1 MLIPKP
7 VGTTPADGV
16 FVLDRHTIIAAG
28 PEMAGVAGWLR
39 GCLAPATGYP
49 LPAGS
54 GGPGAIRVELVDELD
69 GDEYRLRVRPDG
81 VRITAGGRAGGFY
94 AAQTLRQLLPPE
106 VYRAA
111 ATGRPE
117 WTIRA
122 VDIAD
127 RPRFR
132 WRGCLL
138 DVARH
143 FMPKPALLRFI
154 DLLAMHKL
162 NVLHLHLTDD
172 QGWRLEIRRYPKLTE
187 VGSWR
192 RQSPVGHPL
201 HERSDRRP
209 HGGYYTQ
216 DDIREIVAYAADRH
230 VTVVPEIDLPGHS
243 QAAIAAYPE
252 LGNLDQ
258 RLKVSVRWGVG
269 ANILNPEEYTLD
281 FYRAVFDEVLE
292 LFPGRYVC
300 IGGDEVP
307 KAQWENSARVQQRIR
322 DLGRRDEYEL
332 QSWFVHQFAEYLAA
346 RGRRLLGW
354 DEIIE
359 GGLAPGAT
367 VLSWRGAAGG
377 VIAARRGHD
386 AVMCPYPS
394 VYLDYRQSEHPGEP
408 IPVGTVTTLSDV
420 YAYEPLPAGLTD
432 DEATRVLGAQ
442 CCVWTEYMDS
452 PRVVD
457 YMAFPRLCAFAET
470 VWSAADRDFAD
481 FQERLATHE
490 RRLDALGVEYRHADG
505 PRPWQSRPDAEG
517 WPVPREQSEAYQ
529 AEVAAE
535 LASHADGVSSGV
547 ALGGVD
553 PGVAGGVGSG
563 VAGGV
568 GSEPAP
574 VTERPA

>member
-1 MLIPKP
+1 VLIPKP
-7 VGTTPADGV
+7 VATTPADGV
-16 FVLDRHTIIAAG
+16 FVLDHHTVISAG
-28 PEMAGVAGWLR
+28 PEVADVAGWLR
-39 GCLAPATGYP
+39 GALAPATGYP
-49 LPAGS
+49 LPPGP
-54 GGPGAIRVELVDELD
+54 GGPGAIHVDLADELEVE
-69 GDEYRLRVRPDG
+69 EYRLRVRPDG
-81 VRITAGGRAGGFY
+81 VWITAGDSAGAFY
-94 AAQTLRQLLPPE
+94 AAQTLRQLLPPA

-111 ATGRPE
+111 RTGRPA
-117 WTIRA
+117 WTIGGI
-122 VDIAD
+122 DIAD

-138 DVARH
+138 DVARC
-143 FMPKPALLRFI
+143 FIPKPAVLRFI

-187 VGSWR
+187 VGAWR
-192 RQSPVGHPL
+192 RESPIGHQL

-216 DDIREIVAYAADRH
+216 DDIREIVAYAADRYI
-230 VTVVPEIDLPGHS
+230 TVVPEIDLPGHS

-252 LGNLDQ
+252 LGNLDEP
-258 RLKVSVRWGVG
+258 LEVSAMWGIG
-269 ANILNPEEYTLD
+269 SNILNPQPSTLD
-281 FYRAVFDEVLE
+281 FYRAVFEEVLE
-292 LFPGRYVC
+292 LFPGRYIC

-307 KAQWENSARVQQRIR
+307 KTQWENSPRVQQRIR
-322 DLGRRDEYEL
+322 DLGLRDEHEL
-332 QSWFVHQFAEYLAA
+332 QSWFVHQFAEYFASH
-346 RGRRLLGW
+346 GRRVLGW

-359 GGLAPGAT
+359 GGLAPGAA
-367 VLSWRGAAGG
+367 VLSWRGTTGG

-386 AVMCPYPS
+386 AVMCPFPS

-420 YAYEPLPAGLTD
+420 YAYEPLPAELTE
-432 DEATRVLGAQ
+432 DEAVHVLGAQ

-457 YMAFPRLCAFAET
+457 YMAFPRLSAFAET

-481 FQERLATHE
+481 FLARLGAHL
-490 RRLDALGVEYRHADG
+490 RRLDVLGVEYRHQDG

-535 LASHADGVSSGV
+535 LAFHAHG
-547 ALGGVD
+547 A
-553 PGVAGGVGSG
+553 GSG
-563 VAGGV
+563 LA
-568 GSEPAP
+568 PAQRHP
-574 VTERPA
+574 S